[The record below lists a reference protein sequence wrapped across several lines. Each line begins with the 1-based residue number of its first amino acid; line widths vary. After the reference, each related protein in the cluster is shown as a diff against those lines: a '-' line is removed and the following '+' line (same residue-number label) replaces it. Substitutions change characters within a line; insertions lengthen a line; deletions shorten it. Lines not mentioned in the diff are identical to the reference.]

1 MARVLG
7 YDGLCQ
13 ITKALL
19 STQPTGY
26 YTTIATSD
34 GMLREGPW

>member
-19 STQPTGY
+19 SAQPT
-26 YTTIATSD
+26 YTTTITTSD